1 MSTRILFIWF
11 ALIGAIGCSPNAN
24 TEQTA
29 TPSTASSPTSSRS
42 AIPETIKEE
51 AQQTLITNVRVW
63 DGTSEGLSDSTNVL
77 ILDNLI
83 HSIGPDVSS
92 DAEATII
99 DGGGRTLMPGLIDM
113 HSHLATGE
121 GLPDGRDEWDAYAIG
136 AIAGRNLVTLLDQ
149 GFTTTRGAGGPE
161 LGLAKAVNAGRI
173 PGPRYFPSGP
183 WLSQTAGHADMGYW
197 TDPIGFK
204 DYSELTETSHV
215 VDGVPEVLRAARYNL
230 RKGATQIK
238 IMAGGGVSTVFDP
251 LHVVQFTP
259 EEMRAAVQ
267 AAKDWGTYVMA
278 HAYHDDS
285 VNRAIDAGVRVIE
298 HGFLMSE
305 STVRRMKDEGVAL
318 SLQGFV
324 GIQSFAHP
332 EEITFFNA
340 DQRAK
345 ALQVNEGG
353 KQMIQWARKHDL
365 LIVSGGDTFGVDLLN
380 KNIENVLIETSF
392 GFSPYEALLHATS
405 NAAEVLSWSGG
416 LNPYKDGTL
425 GTIEPGAYAD
435 LLIVDGNPLEDLT
448 VLRDRSNLRVI
459 MKDGQFHKN
468 TL

>member
-1 MSTRILFIWF
+1 MKINQIILSLVLVIFCTVSV
-11 ALIGAIGCSPNAN
+11 AQ
-24 TEQTA
+24 E
-29 TPSTASSPTSSRS
+29 S
-42 AIPETIKEE
+42 AHVK
-51 AQQTLITNVRVW
+51 TLITIVNIF
-63 DGTSEGLSDSTNVL
+63 DGVNDGLVPGSVL
-77 ILDNLI
+77 IENNLI
-83 HSIGPDVSS
+83 TAVGANIKVPQG
-92 DAEATII
+92 ATVIN
-99 DGGGRTLMPGLIDM
+99 GGGRTLMPGLIDM

-136 AIAGRNLVTLLDQ
+136 AVAGRNLVTLLDQ

-183 WLSQTAGHADMGYW
+183 WLSQTAGHGDLGYW
-197 TDPIGFK
+197 TDPVGFK

-215 VDGVPEVLRAARYNL
+215 VDGVPEVLRATRYNL

-259 EEMRAAVQ
+259 EEMGAAVQ
-267 AAKDWGTYVMA
+267 AAKDWGTYVLA
-278 HAYHDDS
+278 HAYHDES

-305 STVRRMKDEGVAL
+305 PTVRRMKKEGIAL

-324 GIQSFAHP
+324 GIHSFANP

-345 ALQVNEGG
+345 ARQINEAG
-353 KQMIQWARKHDL
+353 KQMIQWARKHKL
-365 LIVSGGDTFGVDLLN
+365 LIVSGGDTFGVVMIN
-380 KNIENVLIETSF
+380 QNIENVIIEATF
-392 GFSPYEALLHATS
+392 GFTPYEALLHSTS
-405 NAAEVLSWSGG
+405 NAAKVLGWSGG

-425 GTIEPGAYAD
+425 GTIEVGGYAD
-435 LLIVDGNPLEDLT
+435 LLIIEGNPLEDLT
-448 VLRDRSNLRVI
+448 VLRDRSNLKVI

>member
-1 MSTRILFIWF
+1 MRKLLYILLATCLTCDAAF
-11 ALIGAIGCSPNAN
+11 AQEDEPK
-24 TEQTA
+24 
-29 TPSTASSPTSSRS
+29 RV
-42 AIPETIKEE
+42 
-51 AQQTLITNVRVW
+51 LITNVNIF
-63 DGTSEGLSDSTNVL
+63 DGVNDGLKPGSVL
-77 ILDNLI
+77 IENNLI
-83 HSIGPDVSS
+83 IAVGANIKVPQGTTV
-92 DAEATII
+92 I

-183 WLSQTAGHADMGYW
+183 WLSQTAGHGDLGYW
-197 TDPIGFK
+197 TDPVGFK
-204 DYSELTETSHV
+204 DYSELTETSHI
-215 VDGVPEVLRAARYNL
+215 VDGVPEVLRATRYNL

-259 EEMRAAVQ
+259 EEMGAAVQ

-278 HAYHDDS
+278 HAYHDES

-305 STVRRMKDEGVAL
+305 PTVRRMKKEGIAL

-324 GIQSFAHP
+324 GIQSFANP

-345 ALQVNEGG
+345 ARRINEGG
-353 KQMIQWARKHDL
+353 KQMIQWARKHKL
-365 LIVSGGDTFGVDLLN
+365 LIVSGGDTFGVKMLN
-380 KNIENVLIETSF
+380 QNIENVIIEATF
-392 GFSPYEALLHATS
+392 GFTPYEALLHSTS
-405 NAAEVLSWSGG
+405 NAAKVLGWSGG

-425 GTIEPGAYAD
+425 GTIEVGGYAD
-435 LLIVDGNPLEDLT
+435 LLIIEGNPLEDLT
-448 VLRDRSNLRVI
+448 VLRDRSNLKVI
-459 MKDGQFHKN
+459 MKDGRFHKN

>member
-1 MSTRILFIWF
+1 VAF
-11 ALIGAIGCSPNAN
+11 AQEDES
-24 TEQTA
+24 E
-29 TPSTASSPTSSRS
+29 RV
-42 AIPETIKEE
+42 
-51 AQQTLITNVRVW
+51 LITNVNIF
-63 DGTSEGLSDSTNVL
+63 DGVNDGLIPGSVL
-77 ILDNLI
+77 IENNLI
-83 HSIGPDVSS
+83 TEVGANIKVPQGTTV
-92 DAEATII
+92 IN
-99 DGGGRTLMPGLIDM
+99 GGGRTLMPGLIDM

-183 WLSQTAGHADMGYW
+183 WLSQTAGHGDLGYW
-197 TDPIGFK
+197 TDPVGFK

-215 VDGVPEVLRAARYNL
+215 VDGVPEVLRATRYNL

-259 EEMRAAVQ
+259 EEMGAAVQ

-278 HAYHDDS
+278 HAYHDES

-305 STVRRMKDEGVAL
+305 PTVRRMKKEGIAL

-324 GIQSFAHP
+324 GIQSFANP

-345 ALQVNEGG
+345 ARRINEGG
-353 KQMIQWARKHDL
+353 KQMIQWARKHKL
-365 LIVSGGDTFGVDLLN
+365 LIVSGGDTFGVKMLN
-380 KNIENVLIETSF
+380 QNIENVIIEATF
-392 GFSPYEALLHATS
+392 GFTPYEALLHSTS
-405 NAAEVLSWSGG
+405 NAAKVLGWSGG

-425 GTIEPGAYAD
+425 GTIEVGGYAD
-435 LLIVDGNPLEDLT
+435 LLVIEGNPLEDLT
-448 VLRDRSNLRVI
+448 VLRDRKNLKII
-459 MKDGQFHKN
+459 MKDGRFHKN
-468 TL
+468 EL

>member
-1 MSTRILFIWF
+1 VAF
-11 ALIGAIGCSPNAN
+11 AQEDES
-24 TEQTA
+24 E
-29 TPSTASSPTSSRS
+29 RV
-42 AIPETIKEE
+42 
-51 AQQTLITNVRVW
+51 LITNVNIF
-63 DGTSEGLSDSTNVL
+63 DGVNDGLKSGSVL
-77 ILDNLI
+77 IENNLI
-83 HSIGPDVSS
+83 TAVGANIKVPQGTTV
-92 DAEATII
+92 IN
-99 DGGGRTLMPGLIDM
+99 GGGRTLMPGLIDM

-183 WLSQTAGHADMGYW
+183 WLSQTAGHGDLGYW
-197 TDPIGFK
+197 TDPVGFK

-215 VDGVPEVLRAARYNL
+215 VDGVPEVLRATRYNL

-259 EEMRAAVQ
+259 EEMGAAVQ

-278 HAYHDDS
+278 HAYHDES

-305 STVRRMKDEGVAL
+305 PTVRRMKKEGIAL

-324 GIQSFAHP
+324 GIQSFANP

-345 ALQVNEGG
+345 ARRINEGG
-353 KQMIQWARKHDL
+353 KQMIQWARKHKL
-365 LIVSGGDTFGVDLLN
+365 LIVSGGDTFGVKMLN
-380 KNIENVLIETSF
+380 QNIENVIIEATF
-392 GFSPYEALLHATS
+392 GFTPYEALLHSTS
-405 NAAEVLSWSGG
+405 NAAKVLGWSGG

-425 GTIEPGAYAD
+425 GTIEVGGYAD
-435 LLIVDGNPLEDLT
+435 LLVIEGNPLEDLT
-448 VLRDRSNLRVI
+448 VLRDRKNLKII
-459 MKDGQFHKN
+459 MKDGRFHKN
-468 TL
+468 EL

>member
-1 MSTRILFIWF
+1 MQPFLLMTVVIVTLSL
-11 ALIGAIGCSPNAN
+11 PV
-24 TEQTA
+24 
-29 TPSTASSPTSSRS
+29 S
-42 AIPETIKEE
+42 AQEVGK
-51 AQQTLITNVRVW
+51 QTLFTNVNVF
-63 DGTSEGLSDSTNVL
+63 DGKSDQLAMGQDVLVEG
-77 ILDNLI
+77 NLI
-83 HSIGPDVSS
+83 AEVATKISAPDG
-92 DAEATII
+92 ATVI

-136 AIAGRNLVTLLDQ
+136 AVAGRNLVTLLDQ

-183 WLSQTAGHADMGYW
+183 WLSQTAGHADLGYW

-238 IMAGGGVSTVFDP
+238 IMAGGGVSTTFDP

-278 HAYHDDS
+278 HAYHDES

-298 HGFLMSE
+298 HGFLISE
-305 STVRRMKDEGVAL
+305 ATVQRMAREGVAL

-324 GIQSFAHP
+324 GIKSFAKP
-332 EEITFFNA
+332 EEITFFTA

-345 ALQVNEGG
+345 ARRVNEAG
-353 KQMIQWARKHDL
+353 KQMIQWARKHEL
-365 LIVSGGDTFGVDLLN
+365 LIVSGGDTFGVTLIN
-380 KNIENVLIETSF
+380 QNIENVIVETEF
-392 GFSPYEALLHATS
+392 GFTPHEALLHATS
-405 NAAEVLSWSGG
+405 NAAEVLGWSGE

-425 GTIEPGAYAD
+425 GAIEAGAYAD

>member
-1 MSTRILFIWF
+1 MYTRRKYLTAICTGF
-11 ALIGAIGCSPNAN
+11 ALVI
-24 TEQTA
+24 
-29 TPSTASSPTSSRS
+29 SSL
-42 AIPETIKEE
+42 ALAQDE
-51 AQQTLITNVRVW
+51 APKQTLFTNVQIF
-63 DGTSEGLSDSTNVL
+63 DGVSEERLAGNVL
-77 ILDNLI
+77 VEGNLI
-83 HSIGPDVSS
+83 KQVS
-92 DAEATII
+92 AEAISAPGAAVI
-99 DGGGRTLMPGLIDM
+99 DSGSRTLMPGLIDM

-136 AIAGRNLVTLLDQ
+136 AVAGRNLVALLDQ

-238 IMAGGGVSTVFDP
+238 IMAGGGVSTIFDP

-259 EEMRAAVQ
+259 DEMRAAVQ
-267 AAKDWGTYVMA
+267 AAQDWGTYVMA
-278 HAYHDDS
+278 HAYHDLS

-305 STVRRMKDEGVAL
+305 RTVRRMAKEDIAL

-324 GIQSFAHP
+324 GIQSFANP
-332 EEITFFNA
+332 EEITFFTA

-345 ALQVNEGG
+345 ARRVNEAG
-353 KQMIQWARKHDL
+353 KQMIQWARKHKL
-365 LIVSGGDTFGVDLLN
+365 LIVSGGDTFGVTLLN
-380 KNIENVLIETSF
+380 QNIENVIIETEF
-392 GFSPYEALLHATS
+392 GFTPYEALLHSTS
-405 NAAEVLSWSGG
+405 NAAKVLGWSGG

-448 VLRDRSNLRVI
+448 ILRDRSNLRVI

>member
-1 MSTRILFIWF
+1 MSAIATGLFSNSVVPQETILFTNVNIF
-11 ALIGAIGCSPNAN
+11 DGVRDELAIGMS
-24 TEQTA
+24 
-29 TPSTASSPTSSRS
+29 
-42 AIPETIKEE
+42 
-51 AQQTLITNVRVW
+51 
-63 DGTSEGLSDSTNVL
+63 VL
-77 ILDNLI
+77 VEDNLI
-83 HSIGPDVSS
+83 AEVATAIPAPDG
-92 DAEATII
+92 ATLI
-99 DGGGRTLMPGLIDM
+99 DGGGGTLMPGLIDM
-113 HSHLATGE
+113 HSHLVTGE

-136 AIAGRNLVTLLDQ
+136 AVAGQNLVTLLDQ

-183 WLSQTAGHADMGYW
+183 WLSQTAGHADLGYW

-215 VDGVPEVLRAARYNL
+215 VDGVPEVLRATRYNL

-238 IMAGGGVSTVFDP
+238 IMAGGGVSTIFDP

-259 EEMRAAVQ
+259 EEMRAVVQ
-267 AAKDWGTYVMA
+267 AATDWGTYVMA
-278 HAYHDDS
+278 HAYHDES
-285 VNRAIDAGVRVIE
+285 VNRAIDAGIRVIE

-305 STVRRMKDEGVAL
+305 QTVQRMAEEGVAL

-324 GIQSFAHP
+324 GIQSFANP
-332 EEITFFNA
+332 EEITFFTA

-345 ALQVNEGG
+345 ALRVNEGG
-353 KQMIQWARKHDL
+353 KLMIQWAREHEL

-380 KNIENVLIETSF
+380 QNIENVIIETEF
-392 GFSPYEALLHATS
+392 GFTPYEALLHSTS
-405 NAAEVLSWSGG
+405 NAAEVLGWSGE

-425 GTIEPGAYAD
+425 GVIEAGAYAD